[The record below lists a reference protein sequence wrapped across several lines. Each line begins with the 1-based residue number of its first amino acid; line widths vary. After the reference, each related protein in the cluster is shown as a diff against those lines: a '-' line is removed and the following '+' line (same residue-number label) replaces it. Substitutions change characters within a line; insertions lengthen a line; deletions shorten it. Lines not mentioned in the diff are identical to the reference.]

1 MSVNFVQLLQESG
14 NFIRNQKTFSLTAI
28 LVMLVLQVANVLLSA
43 QLFKAVDPAQMA
55 STLGGSLFLSMVFAV
70 FTVYFSLVL
79 VVLNIKKINEGQ
91 YHNFFEATGEA
102 FSKLFPVIG
111 VIILMSFPLSFG
123 IASAA
128 MGGEAGSGLGIVAL
142 PLLAGGIFIFL
153 KLCLGS
159 YALLVENMRVG
170 QAVKF
175 SWQLTKGK
183 MLWVI
188 GYVLIAYV
196 IPMVIN
202 AMLAQI
208 SANMVMQ
215 IIAALVG
222 VCLSLFT
229 VVFGFRFYQTLRS
242 IGEK

>member
-28 LVMLVLQVANVLLSA
+28 LVMLALQVANLLVSA
-43 QLFKAVDPAQMA
+43 QLFKAVDPTQM
-55 STLGGSLFLSMVFAV
+55 SSSLGGGLFLSVVFAV

-128 MGGEAGSGLGIVAL
+128 MGGEAGLSIIAL

-159 YALLVENMRVG
+159 YALLIENMRVG

-183 MLWVI
+183 MLWMI

-208 SANMVMQ
+208 SANLLMQ

-229 VVFGFRFYQTLRS
+229 VVFGFRFYQTLRN
-242 IGEK
+242 IEEK